1 MQTKSMFIVALGVV
15 CDGSRR
21 AIIVDEAV
29 VSEDMQDGLGG
40 SGNGLHIG
48 AGKNMQPGSFF
59 SGLIDDVRIYSRA
72 VKP

>member
-1 MQTKSMFIVALGVV
+1 MFIVALGVV

-48 AGKNMQPGSFF
+48 ADKNMQPGSFF
-59 SGLIDDVRIYSRA
+59 
-72 VKP
+72 